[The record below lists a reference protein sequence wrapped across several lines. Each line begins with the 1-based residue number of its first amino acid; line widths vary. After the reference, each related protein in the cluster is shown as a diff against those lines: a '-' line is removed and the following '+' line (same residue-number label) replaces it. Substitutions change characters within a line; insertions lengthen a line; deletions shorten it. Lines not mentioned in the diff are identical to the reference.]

1 MLGGGDSWRI
11 TLVYGAA
18 HFGKSL
24 FWYSSELLFAFFLT
38 ELAGL
43 APAQMGFVLVSG
55 FIISAIIDVSVGLS
69 LQRWLQDA
77 ATAARL
83 QVAGAV
89 LSSAALA
96 ATFLVV
102 WVPTEARFAV
112 AIGLGLAFR
121 LAFATYDIPQNALMS
136 LATIDRET
144 RLRVASTRIWFS
156 GAATLL
162 VAASVGPMIAQA
174 SSASGPWFLL
184 ALSLAFAVVAIL
196 AAAALAGQLARGG
209 AAIDASSPAPP
220 FAPLAIWWP
229 SRGFLLLVAVSVI
242 TTLFT
247 PVFAKLEAY
256 FAAFTLQSASWGGT
270 IMIAMALGIVVGQP
284 IWVKLARSGSSA
296 RVMALA
302 ALVQIAGLAG
312 FWSAGATVP
321 LASAIA
327 AFVFGLGNGGVGTA
341 QWHAFSDIVAHEA
354 PRNTGLA
361 YGLFVGS
368 GKLGLATGAALIAV
382 ALAAGDYRNPESALL
397 VTLMTAVPACGAALL
412 CIVAWCL
419 GAGSRHVQAVG
430 ID

>member
-1 MLGGGDSWRI
+1 MLGGEDSWRI

-43 APAQMGFVLVSG
+43 GPAEMGLVLVSG
-55 FIISAIIDVSVGLS
+55 FLVSAIIDISVGLS
-69 LQRWLQDA
+69 LQRWLQNAPA
-77 ATAARL
+77 AGRL

-102 WVPTEARFAV
+102 WVPEDARLAA
-112 AIGLGLAFR
+112 AIGLGIAFR

-174 SSASGPWFLL
+174 GTANGPWLL
-184 ALSLAFAVVAIL
+184 LGLSLAFSVVAIL
-196 AAAALAGQLARGG
+196 AAAALANQLSRSG
-209 AAIDASSPAPP
+209 AARSVE
-220 FAPLAIWWP
+220 PLASLAGWRP
-229 SRGFLLLVAVSVI
+229 SRGFLLLVAVSMV
-242 TTLFT
+242 TTVFT
-247 PVFAKLEAY
+247 PAFAKLEAY
-256 FAAFTLQSASWGGT
+256 FAAFALQSASWGGT
-270 IMIAMALGIVVGQP
+270 IMIAMALGIVAGQP
-284 IWVKLARSGSSA
+284 VWVKLARRGSSA
-296 RVMALA
+296 RVMTVA
-302 ALVQIAGLAG
+302 AMVQIVGLAG
-312 FWSAGATVP
+312 FWSVGASAP
-321 LASAIA
+321 LASAAA
-327 AFVFGLGNGGVGTA
+327 AFVFGLGNGGVGTV
-341 QWHAFSDIVAHEA
+341 QWHAFSDIVAREA
-354 PRNTGLA
+354 PRQAGLA

-368 GKLGLATGAALIAV
+368 GKLGLAAGAALIAG
-382 ALAAGDYRNPESALL
+382 ALAAGDYRDPASTML
-397 VTLMTAVPACGAALL
+397 VTLMTALPACGAILLCLIAALL
-412 CIVAWCL
+412 RSGTRRFGVMA
-419 GAGSRHVQAVG
+419 